1 MTGFFGVETLTEV
14 SQRFRAIERRADL
27 RRQAE
32 AVEQELRF
40 ALRVDDVGAAE
51 SLLAGLDPSG
61 LDTEAIEL
69 QARFDDLDGRTRAL
83 FAEHARAFD
92 AVEAVGGDDAVARI
106 EEQRR
111 TTLLEIEDQAR
122 HYLRLRAGIASA
134 EQALRSYRDR
144 HRSAMMERA
153 SKAFAVISR
162 EAYRG
167 LVTQP
172 DKDVEILMGVA
183 ADGSTKVASDLSKGT
198 RFQLYLA
205 LRIAGYFEFAAAR
218 RVVPFIAD
226 DIMETF
232 DDFRAE
238 EAFRLFAGMAEVGQ
252 VIYLT
257 HHRHLCDIARD
268 ACPSVRIHD
277 LSPPALSLA
286 S

>member
-1 MTGFFGVETLTEV
+1 M
-14 SQRFRAIERRADL
+14 
-27 RRQAE
+27 
-32 AVEQELRF
+32 
-40 ALRVDDVGAAE
+40 
-51 SLLAGLDPSG
+51 
-61 LDTEAIEL
+61 
-69 QARFDDLDGRTRAL
+69 
-83 FAEHARAFD
+83 
-92 AVEAVGGDDAVARI
+92 
-106 EEQRR
+106 
-111 TTLLEIEDQAR
+111 
-122 HYLRLRAGIASA
+122 
-134 EQALRSYRDR
+134 RSYRDR